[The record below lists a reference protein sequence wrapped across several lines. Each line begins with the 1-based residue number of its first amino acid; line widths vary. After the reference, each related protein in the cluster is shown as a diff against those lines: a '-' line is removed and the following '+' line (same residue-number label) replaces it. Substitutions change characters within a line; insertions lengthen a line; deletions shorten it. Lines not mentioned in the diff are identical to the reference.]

1 MVPTSRR
8 SARHVKTGALAGGGQ
23 RPCHPFVRHARTT
36 CGGRKRSL
44 LTKRAHP
51 AEERTVKTSKKVAKK
66 PLKLQKETV
75 KTLAVKSGVHAGG
88 GCVDFP
94 SCKPIIDHI

>member
-1 MVPTSRR
+1 M
-8 SARHVKTGALAGGGQ
+8 
-23 RPCHPFVRHARTT
+23 
-36 CGGRKRSL
+36 
-44 LTKRAHP
+44 
-51 AEERTVKTSKKVAKK
+51 KTSKKVAKK